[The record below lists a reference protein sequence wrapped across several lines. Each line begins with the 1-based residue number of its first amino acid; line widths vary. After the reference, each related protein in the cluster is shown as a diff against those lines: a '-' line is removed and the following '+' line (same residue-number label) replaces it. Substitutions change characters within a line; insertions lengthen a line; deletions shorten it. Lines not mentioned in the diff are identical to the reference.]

1 MGCTWAWHCRGAWRM
16 LRHPTARSSWLG
28 RRPWMELHP
37 KGYSR
42 TATFDTC
49 HANSLCIH
57 RSINPSHA
65 DYLYTARNEIVQPP
79 IQRRKT
85 RTHPLTR
92 HRPYK
97 QQ

>member
-1 MGCTWAWHCRGAWRM
+1 MGCTGTAGGMAM
-16 LRHPTARSSWLG
+16 PRHPTARSSWLG

-57 RSINPSHA
+57 RSINPSLRS
-65 DYLYTARNEIVQPP
+65 DYFLDGAQRDRATAY
-79 IQRRKT
+79 QRRKT
-85 RTHPLTR
+85 RTLR
-92 HRPYK
+92 K
-97 QQ
+97 